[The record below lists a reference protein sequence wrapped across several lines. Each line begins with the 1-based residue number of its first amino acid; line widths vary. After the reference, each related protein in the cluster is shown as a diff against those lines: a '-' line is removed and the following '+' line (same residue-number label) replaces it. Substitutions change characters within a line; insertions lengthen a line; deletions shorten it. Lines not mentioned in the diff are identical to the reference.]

1 MDYAHVVGMLQR
13 VQHLCG
19 YVYRFLWAEIRLG
32 LYIVL
37 QGLPVYVLENYKA
50 YTLFVHAHIVRLYYV
65 WMGQRYDR
73 LCLPLE
79 TAQEFRILPVLCL
92 EHLYGYGAALL
103 FVVGLIYVCH
113 AAGAYQAFNP
123 VLSGDYRSYHHSSS
137 LRISTALIL
146 SVEPP

>member
-1 MDYAHVVGMLQR
+1 MHILEDNKAH
-13 VQHLCG
+13 
-19 YVYRFLWAEIRLG
+19 A
-32 LYIVL
+32 
-37 QGLPVYVLENYKA
+37 
-50 YTLFVHAHIVRLYYV
+50 LFVHAHIVRLYDI
-65 WMGQRYDR
+65 WMGQRYDC

-79 TAQEFRILPVLCL
+79 TAQEFRILPVLR
-92 EHLYGYGAALL
+92 GAALL